1 MDDTQQMQTL
11 PPGGAAAVPS
21 QPGASESFNAF
32 QPTQQKTEIP
42 KNKVPDASESVKA
55 QVKKWTNKISSAK
68 RKFKDDFD
76 RMKCNEEFVAGL
88 QWPQQETLDDERY
101 VANIVLREINQG
113 VASLYARNPKATA
126 KRRERIEYT
135 IWDGKIESLMQA
147 AQAVSAAGPMA
158 NPMAFAVIQ
167 DFIQC
172 EQKRQLIDLVAQT
185 LETAYAIQIDRQ
197 EPDFKLQM
205 KQLVRRIKVCGPG
218 FVRVTFKREGKLS
231 LTPSQIGS
239 DIVERIKILT
249 GLVADYD
256 DKKFDDSS
264 SKYEQIR
271 QLTQGIHYSLTNAS
285 ETLAENEKLVFE
297 FPPACSVIIDPHC
310 RMLKG
315 FVGANWIAQEY
326 LLPIDYVKSYFE
338 RPNIKTGGGD
348 GEAKTYSPDG
358 REEPPNTSN
367 STTSHTPELHV
378 CVWEVF
384 DKQTRST
391 FWLCD
396 GYNDYLSAPEEPTPC
411 IQRFWPII
419 SITFNDIETE
429 PQNGT
434 KVSIYPPSDVDLLK
448 SPQKAWNKAAQRLN
462 EHRNSNRPASAT
474 PVGALTDEDKER
486 LKSGYPVGAVI
497 EIQGLQPGQKV
508 TDFLQPLPHSPIDAA
523 LYDKAPLERDIQ
535 LVSGSQQAVL
545 GPISSKGTAT
555 EATIS
560 EQSRLSSTGS
570 NVDDI
575 DDLLTEMAR
584 VGGEMMLREMS
595 VETIKRDVGEGA
607 VWPQFDRESFINRIS
622 LEINAASTGRP
633 NKGLEIAN
641 FERLAPILMQAGV
654 NPVFIVEEGVKRLD
668 DRLDFSK
675 AFPLVPIP
683 PTPHGAP
690 VGQPDS
696 LPQGSPPNANQPQA
710 RANRSSA
717 AVPNETGAG
726 APQPL
731 PAATSASAS
740 NT

>member
-1 MDDTQQMQTL
+1 MDTNFQPRSEVEGQTL
-11 PPGGAAAVPS
+11 PEGGAFAGFA
-21 QPGASESFNAF
+21 
-32 QPTQQKTEIP
+32 PTPQKTELP
-42 KNKVPDASESVKA
+42 KLRVPEPTESVQA
-55 QVKKWTNKISSAK
+55 QVKKWTNKINAAK
-68 RKFKDDFD
+68 RKYKGDFD
-76 RMKCNEEFVAGL
+76 RMKGNEEFVAGL
-88 QWPQQETLDDERY
+88 QWPNQDTLDDDRY
-101 VANIVLREINQG
+101 VANIILREINQG

-147 AQAVSAAGPMA
+147 AQAVTAAGPQA

-205 KQLVRRIKVCGPG
+205 KQLVRRIKVCGVG
-218 FVRVTFKREGKLS
+218 FVRVCFKREGHLS

-239 DIVERIKILT
+239 DIVERIKILAA
-249 GLVADYD
+249 LVSDYD
-256 DKKFDDSS
+256 EKKFDDTSA
-264 SKYEQIR
+264 KYEQIR
-271 QLTQGIHYSLTNAS
+271 QLTQGIHYSLSNPS

-297 FPPACSVIIDPHC
+297 FPSACSVIVDPRC

-326 LLPIDYVKSYFE
+326 LLPADYVKAFFEHPNLKVGGSGNGYAKSYSME
-338 RPNIKTGGGD
+338 
-348 GEAKTYSPDG
+348 G
-358 REEPPNTSN
+358 REEPPNKSGNAEAETY
-367 STTSHTPELHV
+367 L
-378 CVWEVF
+378 CVWEF
-384 DKQTRST
+384 FNKQNRST
-391 FWLCD
+391 CWLCD
-396 GYNDYLSAPEEPTPC
+396 GFDDYLSPPEEPTPC
-411 IQRFWPII
+411 IQRFWPLI

-429 PQNGT
+429 PQNDT

-474 PVGALTDEDKER
+474 PVGALTDEDKEA
-486 LKSGYPVGAVI
+486 LKGGYPVGAVI
-497 EIQGLQPGQKV
+497 EIRGMAPGQKV
-508 TDFLQPLPHSPIDAA
+508 TDFLQPLPHSPIDPA

-575 DDLLTEMAR
+575 DDLLTELAR

-595 VETIKRDVGEGA
+595 TATIKRDVGPGA
-607 VWPQFDRESFINRIS
+607 VWSEFDREGFISRIT

-683 PTPHGAP
+683 PIPHGAP
-690 VGQPDS
+690 VGQPPV
-696 LPQGSPPNANQPQA
+696 LPGSGPSTAAKGSP
-710 RANRSSA
+710 SA
-717 AVPNETGAG
+717 AVPNETSAG
-726 APQPL
+726 APIPL